1 MCSLLYPDLLDEFYG
16 TKSRIVMKSKST
28 DDYDDV
34 FYPAKF
40 IHPPKEIHT
49 YEQTMR
55 NLNTK
60 LPVITFSLNS
70 NEDEISHEQIKLGSI
85 FCPNYIFIS
94 ASLARIKSFI
104 TTHQNYY
111 LSRKNARYALIVNND
126 SGALKE
132 FNSTSFLD
140 NIKFFK
146 KVLNLAVFLF
156 SKTNVKNA
164 DSEQINSL
172 EEPQISSSSDR

>member
-1 MCSLLYPDLLDEFYG
+1 
-16 TKSRIVMKSKST
+16 MKSKST

-40 IHPPKEIHT
+40 IHPPKESHT
-49 YEQTMR
+49 TMRIDERTMR

-94 ASLARIKSFI
+94 ASLARIKLFI
-104 TTHQNYY
+104 TNHQNYY
-111 LSRKNARYALIVNND
+111 LSRKNARYALIVKND
-126 SGALKE
+126 YASSEA
-132 FNSTSFLD
+132 FNSASFLD
-140 NIKFFK
+140 DIKFFK
-146 KVLNLAVFLF
+146 KVLNLAVFVF
-156 SKTNVKNA
+156 SKDIIKNGE
-164 DSEQINSL
+164 SEQIDSL
-172 EEPQISSSSDR
+172 AEPKISTASNR

>member
-1 MCSLLYPDLLDEFYG
+1 MFFLDFLDEFYG
-16 TKSRIVMKSKST
+16 TKNRMVIKRNST
-28 DDYDDV
+28 D
-34 FYPAKF
+34 FY
-40 IHPPKEIHT
+40 
-49 YEQTMR
+49 
-55 NLNTK
+55 LNTK

-70 NEDEISHEQIKLGSI
+70 NEDEISHEKIKVGSI

-94 ASLARIKSFI
+94 ASLTRIKSFI

-111 LSRKNARYALIVNND
+111 LSRKNARYALIVKNNYD
-126 SGALKE
+126 VLEA

-164 DSEQINSL
+164 KSEQINHL
-172 EEPQISSSSDR
+172 DEPQISSSSDR